1 LLFFAILI
9 SFVALDQVTK
19 HLVVQHIEYRR
30 DEIKLID
37 GFLSLVHA
45 QNQGAAFGMMSDSPL
60 RKWLF
65 PVFTVVAV
73 VLLSQMVWQLP
84 KNDRYQTTAVALIM
98 AGAIGNFIDRMHK
111 GSVTDFIRVYTD
123 APGPKRWLIERFGTN
138 EWPSFN
144 VADSAICIGIGLF
157 VLHYFLFEKDDK
169 TWSRIPRPRRSRD
182 ESEVRVRQGPRDA
195 RRRVARVAREALSGT
210 KSPTCR
216 TGPRVGSDG
225 TRAQSDE
232 RHAWKKRSVQRRVA

>member
-1 LLFFAILI
+1 MSDTASPTTEQTDVAAPFGARLKDQLLSPKFLLFFAILFA
-9 SFVALDQVTK
+9 FVALDQITK

-65 PVFTVVAV
+65 PTFTIVAV
-73 VLLSQMVWQLP
+73 VLLSQMMWQLP
-84 KNDRYQTTAVALIM
+84 KNDRYQATAVALIM

-123 APGPKRWLIERFGTN
+123 APGPKRWLIAKFGTN

-144 VADSAICIGIGLF
+144 VADSAICVGIGLF
-157 VLHYFLFEKDDK
+157 VLHYFLFEKDDHTVEPDPPSK
-169 TWSRIPRPRRSRD
+169 T
-182 ESEVRVRQGPRDA
+182 
-195 RRRVARVAREALSGT
+195 L
-210 KSPTCR
+210 
-216 TGPRVGSDG
+216 TG
-225 TRAQSDE
+225 
-232 RHAWKKRSVQRRVA
+232 